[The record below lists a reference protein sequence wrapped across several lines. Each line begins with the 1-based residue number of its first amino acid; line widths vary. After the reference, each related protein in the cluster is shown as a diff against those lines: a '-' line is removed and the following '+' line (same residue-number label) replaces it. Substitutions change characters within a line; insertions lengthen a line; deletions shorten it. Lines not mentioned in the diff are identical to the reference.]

1 MYKILYICHGN
12 ICRSPMAEFVMKDIV
27 RKNGE
32 EDMFE
37 IASCATSREEIG
49 NDMYPPAKRKLSEKG
64 IAYSKCRARQI
75 AKEDLNKYD
84 YLICMD
90 KNNMRNLTRMFGD
103 DAKKVRLMMNLV
115 GEDRDVAD
123 PWYTGD
129 FEATYDDVVRGC
141 TALYEE
147 IMGENK

>member
-1 MYKILYICHGN
+1 MYKIMFICHGN

-27 RKNGE
+27 KKNKT
-32 EDMFE
+32 EDMFV
-37 IASCATSREEIG
+37 IDSCATSREEIG
-49 NDMYPPAKRKLSEKG
+49 NDMYPPAKRKLDEMGVSYTKR
-64 IAYSKCRARQI
+64 KARQI
-75 AKEDLNKYD
+75 TEADLKEYD

-103 DAKKVRLMMNLV
+103 DAKKVVMMMKLV

-129 FEATYDDVVRGC
+129 FDATYNDVLRGC
-141 TALYEE
+141 TALYEM
-147 IMGENK
+147 IIKK

>member
-1 MYKILYICHGN
+1 
-12 ICRSPMAEFVMKDIV
+12 MAEFVMKDIV

-64 IAYSKCRARQI
+64 IAYSKRKARQI
-75 AKEDLNKYD
+75 TKEDLNKYD

-147 IMGENK
+147 IMGEK